1 MKIAALIATRGRPQQ
16 VVGIIES
23 MRMLSTGDHEIEFL
37 VACDED
43 DPASTKECLYNYILC
58 GPRKIEGS
66 IKLRSIFSKGVKV
79 YSGPRP
85 IGPGSLW
92 NRLAKLTDADAFIT
106 LPDDGIIATPRWDHC
121 INWAWRNHNWA
132 HPDLKIGG
140 LRDAA
145 NPGQPTLFVIGRR
158 WYELVGELLDECYPF
173 WFSDTAISEI
183 YSFITGGGLPCLPID
198 VASKSGEWN
207 PRLRKMKLWW
217 THYWLTRRER
227 IETAS
232 RIRTELNLA
241 APPNLAR
248 LEALW
253 EERDAGGL
261 PNSEEIVRQIQN
273 PAPLDARYLEA
284 EHAAIEYVR
293 VHSGRTFEPSKDDGD
308 RF

>member
-1 MKIAALIATRGRPQQ
+1 MKLAALIATRGKPQN
-16 VVGIIES
+16 VIGIIES
-23 MRMLSTGDHEIEFL
+23 MRLLSTGDHEIEFL
-37 VACDED
+37 VACDD
-43 DPASTKECLYNYILC
+43 DDKPTQDLLFDYLNDCRGIDWNLF
-58 GPRKIEGS
+58 RVDD
-66 IKLRSIFSKGVKV
+66 R
-79 YSGPRP
+79 PRP

-158 WYELVGELLDECYPF
+158 WYELVGELLDERYPF

-217 THYWLTRRER
+217 THYSLTRRER
-227 IETAS
+227 LETAS
-232 RIRTELNLA
+232 KIRTELNLA
-241 APPNLAR
+241 TPPNLAQ

-253 EERDAGGL
+253 AERDAGGL
-261 PNSEEIVRQIQN
+261 PNSEEIVRQIAN

-284 EHAAIEYVR
+284 ECAAIEYVR
-293 VHSGRTFEPSKDDGD
+293 VHSGRMFEPSKDDGD

>member
-1 MKIAALIATRGRPQQ
+1 MKLAALIATRGKPQN

-23 MRMLSTGDHEIEFL
+23 MRMLSTGEHEIEFL

-43 DPASTKECLYNYILC
+43 DT
-58 GPRKIEGS
+58 
-66 IKLRSIFSKGVKV
+66 RSIDYLRWYANAEGHI
-79 YSGPRP
+79 GLDIGARP
-85 IGPGSLW
+85 TGPGSLW

-121 INWAWRNHNWA
+121 INWAWRNHNWV
-132 HPDLKIGG
+132 HSDLKIGG

-158 WYELVGELLDECYPF
+158 WYELVGHLLDDRYPF

-217 THYWLTRRER
+217 THYSLTRRER
-227 IETAS
+227 LETAS

-241 APPNLAR
+241 APPNLAQ

-253 EERDAGGL
+253 AERDVGGL
-261 PNSEEIVRQIQN
+261 PNSEEIVRQITN

-284 EHAAIEYVR
+284 ERAAIEYVR
-293 VHSGRTFEPSKDDGD
+293 IHSGRTFEPSKDDGD